1 MILTFLLEYDII
13 YVRLKKTL
21 RLKGG
26 VPMGKFIREFAE
38 FDMAKNFAATVNAEV
53 IARYDWDSFVG
64 RIVKTYRV
72 TYSIS

>member
-1 MILTFLLEYDII
+1 
-13 YVRLKKTL
+13 
-21 RLKGG
+21 
-26 VPMGKFIREFAE
+26 MGKFIREFAE

-72 TYSIS
+72 IYSIS